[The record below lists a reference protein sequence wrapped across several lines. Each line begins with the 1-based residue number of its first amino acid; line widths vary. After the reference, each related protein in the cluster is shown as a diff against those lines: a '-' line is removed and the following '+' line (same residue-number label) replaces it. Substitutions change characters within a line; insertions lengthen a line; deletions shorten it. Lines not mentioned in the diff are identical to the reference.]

1 MITIQ
6 ECERQ
11 IKIFE
16 AKKKA
21 LQILEELTKHEYFLS
36 NAGFDTFDLQTYMTT
51 LSMEIDEK
59 VV

>member
-1 MITIQ
+1 MTIS

-11 IKIFE
+11 IEIFN

-21 LQILEELTKHEYFLS
+21 LQILEQLKENEYFLS
-36 NAGFDTFDLQTYMTT
+36 NAGFETFGLQDFITT
-51 LSMEIDEK
+51 LDMEIDEK

>member
-1 MITIQ
+1 MTIA

-11 IKIFE
+11 VAIFT

-21 LQILEELTKHEYFLS
+21 LQIVEQLRENVNYLS
-36 NAGFDTFDLQTYMTT
+36 NAGFDTFDLEKYICA
-51 LSMEIDEK
+51 LDMEIDEK

>member
-1 MITIQ
+1 MTKF

-11 IKIFE
+11 IAIFT

-21 LQILEELTKHEYFLS
+21 LEILDELKRNEYFLS
-36 NAGFDTFDLQTYMTT
+36 NAGFETFGLQEFITT
-51 LSMEIDEK
+51 LDMEIDEK